1 MFLDSHEG
9 FMARYAPVIRE
20 AGINVECCCYLE
32 GSLSAFV
39 SI

>member
-20 AGINVECCCYLE
+20 AGINVECWCYLE